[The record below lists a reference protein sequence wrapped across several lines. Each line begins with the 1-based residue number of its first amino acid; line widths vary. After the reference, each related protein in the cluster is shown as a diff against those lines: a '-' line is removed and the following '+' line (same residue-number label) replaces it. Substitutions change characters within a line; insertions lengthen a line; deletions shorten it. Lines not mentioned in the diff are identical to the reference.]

1 MSKPESMSIKD
12 YLIRILA
19 SKLMVNEKT
28 IDKVISHQF
37 RSASE
42 AMMYNNSVEISG
54 FAKFTFNEK
63 KAQKTISRLVA
74 KMEVAEKSMTDENV
88 TEAYRK
94 RASVIYTKTKDQ
106 LKLLKPTNSDN
117 D

>member
-1 MSKPESMSIKD
+1 
-12 YLIRILA
+12 
-19 SKLMVNEKT
+19 
-28 IDKVISHQF
+28 
-37 RSASE
+37 
-42 AMMYNNSVEISG
+42 
-54 FAKFTFNEK
+54 
-63 KAQKTISRLVA
+63 
-74 KMEVAEKSMTDENV
+74 MTDENA